1 VVKHLNRQG
10 ASAPFL
16 YYLEKHMKEVIPLY
30 NRSEFP
36 KWVGGELVRDEEQE
50 SAVVKK
56 QVAAAEEENKK
67 LKAEE
72 AAKKAATKAAKEA
85 EEAAKKGKE

>member
-1 VVKHLNRQG
+1 
-10 ASAPFL
+10 
-16 YYLEKHMKEVIPLY
+16 MKESIPLY

-36 KWVGGELVRDEEQE
+36 KWVGGELVRDKEQE
-50 SAVVKK
+50 SAVIKK

-72 AAKKAATKAAKEA
+72 SAKKAADKADKDKA
-85 EEAAKKGKE
+85 GKE